1 LNKNLSD
8 TRGKKKKKKNSEEF
22 CRRRKKNLEEEEE
35 SELLGMSW
43 GSSKFGRS
51 RMHGLG
57 RSF

>member
-1 LNKNLSD
+1 L
-8 TRGKKKKKKNSEEF
+8 KKKK
-22 CRRRKKNLEEEEE
+22 EEEEE
-35 SELLGMSW
+35 EEKSELLGMSL

>member
-1 LNKNLSD
+1 L
-8 TRGKKKKKKNSEEF
+8 KKKKEA
-22 CRRRKKNLEEEEE
+22 EE

-57 RSF
+57 EEFLKKKKKNLRVLGGGEEF

>member
-1 LNKNLSD
+1 L
-8 TRGKKKKKKNSEEF
+8 KKKKEA
-22 CRRRKKNLEEEEE
+22 EE

-57 RSF
+57 EDFLKKKKKKKKNLRVLGGGEEF